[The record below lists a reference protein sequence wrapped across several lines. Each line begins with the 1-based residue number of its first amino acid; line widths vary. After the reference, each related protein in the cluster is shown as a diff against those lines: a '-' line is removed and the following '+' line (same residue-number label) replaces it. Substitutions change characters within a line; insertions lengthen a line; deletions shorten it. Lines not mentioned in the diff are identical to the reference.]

1 LVHYIPW
8 ILTIA
13 CNWSR
18 YLTANDLVVDQQ
30 GDQASHLWLRRD
42 AAVAQPH
49 YTLADLAKLDGQ
61 LEGNLDGL
69 RIAGGAGWTVAEREL
84 LRWREPGEVFAA
96 AVLAFE
102 SGAEQRVQRVLA
114 LAAASNDCAR
124 AVVSALGW
132 LPCDRAAVT
141 IDRFLAAAPAALRR
155 IGIAASS
162 VHRRDPGQPLV
173 EALESEDA
181 ALQARALRA
190 IGELGRRELLPLA
203 AESLD
208 AADERVRSAAAW
220 STALLAADARAADV
234 LKTIVENCSVGSDR
248 ALPLVLSRM
257 EAAQAVSWIRHLQ
270 ADPKLA
276 RPAIRAAGL
285 LGVSELV
292 DGLIEHMRT
301 TTLARLA
308 GEAFCMIAG
317 VQLARVGLEGKR
329 PAGFESGPSEDP
341 ADDNVAT
348 DPDENLPWPDQDK
361 IAAWWEKHEA
371 DFTPGMRYLLGKPIS
386 EEWLEQVLR
395 HGFQRQRAAAALELA
410 IRRPGTPLF
419 EVRAPGFRQQ
429 ELLG

>member
-1 LVHYIPW
+1 MSGNNRAIKGPCWSAAVADPLLQSVKERPLPRECSRLVHYIPW

-18 YLTANDLVVDQQ
+18 YLTANEFVVGQH

-42 AAVAQPH
+42 AAIAQPH

-69 RIAGGAGWTVAEREL
+69 HIAGGAGWTVAEREL

-102 SGAEQRVQRVLA
+102 SGEEQRVQRVLA

-141 IDRFLAAAPAALRR
+141 IDRFLATAPAALRR

-203 AESLD
+203 TESLD
-208 AADERVRSAAAW
+208 AADERVRSATAW
-220 STALLAADARAADV
+220 STRCWPTSRDGRDPENNRRKLFRRKRPRLAARFVADGSCPGR
-234 LKTIVENCSVGSDR
+234 IVDSPS
-248 ALPLVLSRM
+248 ASR
-257 EAAQAVSWIRHLQ
+257 S
-270 ADPKLA
+270 
-276 RPAIRAAGL
+276 
-285 LGVSELV
+285 
-292 DGLIEHMRT
+292 
-301 TTLARLA
+301 
-308 GEAFCMIAG
+308 
-317 VQLARVGLEGKR
+317 
-329 PAGFESGPSEDP
+329 
-341 ADDNVAT
+341 
-348 DPDENLPWPDQDK
+348 
-361 IAAWWEKHEA
+361 
-371 DFTPGMRYLLGKPIS
+371 
-386 EEWLEQVLR
+386 
-395 HGFQRQRAAAALELA
+395 
-410 IRRPGTPLF
+410 
-419 EVRAPGFRQQ
+419 
-429 ELLG
+429 